1 MKRVLTILLCAGC
14 VLTAAAALKPV
25 TVLVMDST
33 NALIDG
39 ASFFAGGQRLCTTS
53 WDGRGQIAL
62 SDETAIEVIAPG
74 RDTLNIS
81 LNPDQSGQTLIVK
94 MSGRRLSEYESADSG
109 IFVRGIAGAAPAVCE
124 EAVADVVYYSKAS
137 GSKSAAKTT
146 RSSKRADRTTA
157 TASDMVV
164 WGEVPMPEVSY
175 IAEADEA
182 AMEEVVATGYGAF
195 SKGSYAGSA
204 SNALPSAG
212 KLTAGEVNDFA
223 KWALWAKVIDQS
235 HKEYVKDWHMEA
247 RERYVLQL
255 TNKQGFPLADR
266 SVSLMDKHGNT
277 LYQARTDNTGRA
289 ELWNGLCGKA
299 AAGKLYISAEG
310 QRIPAKP
317 FSEGINMIE
326 LDEACSVPDVADV
339 FFVFD
344 ATGSMGDEL
353 RYLQAEMQDVIRR
366 SQSAVEGL
374 KIRTGA
380 LVYRDHTD
388 QYVTRISRLSD
399 DIQTAQQFIQEQH
412 AMGGGDYEEAIPEAL
427 MAACNAAGWSE
438 EARARIAFL
447 VLDAPCH
454 QDSATLR
461 LLHEQTLNAAA
472 QGIRI
477 VPVVCS
483 GLRESGEL
491 LMRSL
496 ALATNGTSFFLTDD
510 SGIGHSHLKPTTDSL
525 KVEHLNDMLVR
536 TIISFTRMP
545 ECSIEQWAEEA
556 LEYEET
562 DRFLPAPFTADDLD
576 TVPQLLPQQ
585 WIGEILL
592 VRPNPCTDFCLADL
606 PKGCDAL
613 FLCDLTGKTIESL
626 GSQPENTAGLQIRV
640 SSLSSGV
647 YFVKA
652 FYGGRWYTQKLIVR

>member
-62 SDETAIEVIAPG
+62 SNETAIEVIAPG

-81 LNPDQSGQTLIVK
+81 LGPDQSGQTLIVK
-94 MSGRRLSEYESADSG
+94 MSGRRFARNESAYSG
-109 IFVRGIAGAAPAVCE
+109 MVVRGVAGAAPAVCE

-182 AMEEVVATGYGAF
+182 AMEEVVATGYGAV
-195 SKGSYAGSA
+195 SKSSYAGSA

-266 SVSLMDKHGNT
+266 SVSLIDKHGNT
-277 LYQARTDNTGRA
+277 LFQARTDNTGKA
-289 ELWNGLCGKA
+289 ELWNGLCGQA
-299 AAGKLYISAEG
+299 AKGKLYISAEG
-310 QRIPAKP
+310 ERTEARP
-317 FSEGINMIE
+317 FAQGINTIE
-326 LDEACSVPDVADV
+326 LDEACRVSDVADV
-339 FFVFD
+339 FFIFD

-374 KIRTGA
+374 QIRTGA
-380 LVYRDHTD
+380 LVYRDHSD
-388 QYVTRISRLSD
+388 AYLTRISRLSD
-399 DIQTAQQFIQEQH
+399 DIEETQRFITEQH

-472 QGIRI
+472 QGIRL

-483 GLRESGEL
+483 GLQESGEL

-510 SGIGHSHLKPTTDSL
+510 SGIGGSHLKPTTDSL

-545 ECSIEQWAEEA
+545 ECNVDEWADEA
-556 LEYEET
+556 LEPEET
-562 DRFLPAPFTADDLD
+562 DAFLPAPFTTDDLD
-576 TVPQLLPQQ
+576 TVPTLLPEQPLA
-585 WIGEILL
+585 EVLR

-606 PKGCDAL
+606 PLGCEAL
-613 FLCDLTGKTIESL
+613 FLADMTGKTIASL
-626 GSQPENTAGLQIRV
+626 GPQAEGTQALQLPV
-640 SSLSSGV
+640 SYLASGV

-652 FYGGRWYTQKLIVR
+652 FYGGRWYTQKLIVK